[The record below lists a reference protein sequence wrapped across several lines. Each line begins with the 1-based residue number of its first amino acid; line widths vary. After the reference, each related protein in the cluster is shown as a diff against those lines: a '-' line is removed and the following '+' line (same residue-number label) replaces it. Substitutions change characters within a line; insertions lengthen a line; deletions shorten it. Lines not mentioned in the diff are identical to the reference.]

1 MKILGLNLG
10 HDSSSALFINGDV
23 VAACE
28 QERYSKLKHTRE
40 FPNDAINDCLR
51 IGKIKIND
59 IDIISIGF
67 LPKKHLDEFYLKP
80 AIEDPKKF
88 EFIFDGIDRI
98 KDLINLEK
106 IIRDKLGFKNK
117 IEFNNHH
124 HCHLASTFYPSGFNK
139 SLIVSY
145 DGLGE
150 YETGLVGIGQKDKI
164 KIIYNK
170 NVFPDSL
177 GLIYSAITYFLGWKA
192 FYDEGIIMGL
202 APYGDPNLKVPNNK
216 KNYIQIF
223 REIIQYKNGLS
234 YKINPEWITYNY
246 EKNTWLSEKFS
257 KTFGLKRNYN
267 SKINKHHKN
276 IAAALQTRIEEIVI
290 QQLKYLKKKYKIN
303 KLCIAGGVGLNCSL
317 NGKIQSSKLFKEI
330 FIQPASGDS
339 GLSYGAGLV
348 TMMKLKK
355 FNTNLKR
362 RSFYLGSRFTNKEI
376 KKVLLK
382 YRNKIDYSAEVNISK
397 KSSEIIAKG
406 NILGWFQGAAE
417 FGPRALG
424 NRSILCKPFPSKMR
438 DHMNKNVKFRENFRP
453 FAPSI
458 LNNFAKDFFEL
469 EQESQHMLI
478 ATKVKSNK
486 KKYIPATVHVD
497 NSCRVQTVHE
507 ETNKKFFDL
516 INNFYKI
523 TNVPVVLN
531 TSFNVKGQPIV
542 NNPEDAILCFLKY
555 NIDYLAIGD
564 FMVKKL
570 NK

>member
-10 HDSSSALFINGDV
+10 HDSSSALFINGDII
-23 VAACE
+23 AACE

-40 FPNDAINDCLR
+40 FPTEAINDCLK

-80 AIEDPKKF
+80 ILNDSKKF
-88 EFIFDGIDRI
+88 GFIFDGIDRI
-98 KDLINLEK
+98 KNLINLEE
-106 IIRDKLGFKNK
+106 IIRDKLRYKNK

-124 HCHLASTFYPSGFNK
+124 YCHLASTFYPSGFKK

-150 YETGLVGIGQKDKI
+150 YETGLIGIGKKDKI

-170 NVFPDSL
+170 NQFPDSL
-177 GLIYSAITYFLGWKA
+177 GLIYSAVTHFLGWKA

-202 APYGDPNLKVPNNK
+202 APFGNPNK
-216 KNYIQIF
+216 KIPNSKKKYLEVF
-223 REIIQYKNGLS
+223 RKIIQYKSGLN

-246 EKNTWLSEKFS
+246 ERNSWLSKKFI
-257 KTFGLKRNYN
+257 KTFGKKRKYD
-267 SKINKHHKN
+267 SKINSHHKN

-290 QQLKYLKKKYKIN
+290 QQLKYLKKKYKIE

-317 NGKIQSSKLFKEI
+317 NGKIKSSKIFKEI

-348 TMMKLKK
+348 TMIKSKK
-355 FNTNLKR
+355 KYKDLKR
-362 RSFYLGSRFTNKEI
+362 RNFYLGSRFNNKEI
-376 KKVLLK
+376 KKTLLK
-382 YRNKIDYSAEVNISK
+382 YKNKISFNLEKNISK
-397 KSSEIIAKG
+397 KSAEIISKG

-424 NRSILCKPFPSKMR
+424 NRSILCKPFPNKMKN
-438 DHMNKNVKFRENFRP
+438 HMNKNVKFRENFRP
-453 FAPSI
+453 FAPAI
-458 LNNFAKDFFEL
+458 LNNFAKEFFEL
-469 EQESQHMLI
+469 DQESQHMLI
-478 ATKVKSNK
+478 ATKVKNDK

-507 ETNKKFFDL
+507 KTNKKFFDL
-516 INNFYKI
+516 INYFYKI

-542 NNPEDAILCFLKY
+542 NDPEDAILCFLKY
-555 NIDYLAIGD
+555 RIDYLAIGD
-564 FMVKKL
+564 YIVKKS
-570 NK
+570 K